1 MSTRRTPTRWT
12 SIRKARRHTQRRRW
26 GQRCA
31 AAGYSCS
38 LDLDPEKAFTKS
50 AGNDRNDLRSLPR
63 TSRPS
68 QPVPAFVE
76 FVPALLPG
84 SAPQWTI
91 EVQEPDGRKMTISVQ
106 GIPEASLLTLLHGL
120 RRATP

>member
-1 MSTRRTPTRWT
+1 MNTRRPPTRWT
-12 SIRKARRHTQRRRW
+12 SIRKARRDTQRRRW
-26 GQRCA
+26 GHRCA
-31 AAGYSCS
+31 AAGFSCA
-38 LDLDPEKAFTKS
+38 LDLDPEKTFTRS

-120 RRATP
+120 CRATP